1 VWKNLS
7 KHFGSWCEQAP
18 RVVNVICA
26 LLCKTKAWTVFDQ
39 TIPNLEPES
48 LASVAVALQS
58 LGVDSAFIADAWQKK
73 LLDKYIRLAEAN
85 SAKISEIIVYLLQEC
100 VDGAFSMTLGDSDKA
115 SRNKRKTKN
124 TNNKQTQQ
132 T

>member
-1 VWKNLS
+1 MWKNLS

-18 RVVNVICA
+18 RVVHVICA

-39 TIPNLEPES
+39 TTPNLEPES

-58 LGVDSAFIADAWQKK
+58 LGVDDAFIADAWQEK

-85 SAKISEIIVYLLQEC
+85 SAKISEMIVHLLQEC
-100 VDGAFSMTLGDSDKA
+100 VDGVF
-115 SRNKRKTKN
+115 
-124 TNNKQTQQ
+124 Q
-132 T
+132 